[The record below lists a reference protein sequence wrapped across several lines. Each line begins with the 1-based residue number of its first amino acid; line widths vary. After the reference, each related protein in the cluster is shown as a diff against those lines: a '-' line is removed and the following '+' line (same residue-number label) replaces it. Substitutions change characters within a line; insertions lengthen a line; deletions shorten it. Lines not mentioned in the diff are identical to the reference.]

1 VTASPHNLFSYQ
13 GHAAGLSVYRVLAL
27 MPPDEG
33 RITLSQLLDRV
44 REHLDPRASEDDVK
58 EVLWDLVQVA
68 GLELLPGFD
77 GSYVI
82 CHSNRSRG
90 LYLDLN
96 CTVSK
101 GGVRSSSDILLRTM
115 IPGQGERKNDDCGTV
130 KRWEVC
136 RSNPAHHA
144 RPIRHNCHRVECP
157 ECYHHWL
164 SQAAVRVEESF
175 KGFEQAW
182 RNYSIEHTGS
192 PGAYYDPQHITLS
205 PSDEEVK
212 DMLQRA
218 EYLAKTSGQELGL
231 EDVEL
236 NAHVLDTLASEFVDV
251 LRARGHVAIEKL
263 GLFGAK
269 IFVHFFRIK
278 PEYRRFANDLASQL
292 NHDGPGPGGVRYN
305 RYTGLFTM
313 QDPYEYLRFSPHL
326 HVLGY
331 GLVTPFDDFKDG
343 SLEWSKGWIYKN
355 HSAERKQKSK
365 KRMNIQRLVTY
376 LLTHAPYIQR
386 KLSIVSS
393 GLLHSSKL
401 KRNYVCPACGHKT
414 GSIESS
420 IVSVRELER
429 MNGILCPECGCSF
442 LDPQFERCPVCDDKI
457 CIAEPG
463 IDDGPDLLQVDPDH
477 QVVRLSF
484 LFDYWLTTPPPWI
497 GIGGGHRDPRTGPGK
512 DPYLLGLYQKHL
524 PYIRREFESDE

>member
-1 VTASPHNLFSYQ
+1 MGGALHNLSSYQ
-13 GHAAGLSVYRVLAL
+13 ERAAGLSVYRVLAL

-33 RITLSQLLDRV
+33 RITLSTLLDRV
-44 REHLDPRASEDDVK
+44 REHYEPKASEDDVK
-58 EVLWDLVQVA
+58 EALWELVQVA
-68 GLELLPGFD
+68 GLDLFPGFD

-82 CHSNRSRG
+82 CHSARSRS

-96 CTVSK
+96 CTVK
-101 GGVRSSSDILLRTM
+101 GGRSRPPADVLLRTT
-115 IPGQGERKNDDCGTV
+115 IPGQGERKNDACGTV

-136 RSNPAHHA
+136 RSNPSHHA
-144 RPIRHNCHRVECP
+144 RPVRHNCHRVECP

-164 SQAAVRVEESF
+164 GQAASRVEESF

-182 RNYSIEHTGS
+182 RDYSIEHTGS
-192 PGAYYDPQHITLS
+192 PGAYYDPQHITVS
-205 PSDEEVK
+205 PSDDEVK
-212 DMLQRA
+212 SMLQRA
-218 EYLAKTSGQELGL
+218 EFLAKSAGQELGL
-231 EDVEL
+231 EGVNL
-236 NAHVLDTLASEFVDV
+236 NAHILDALAGEFIDV

-278 PEYRRFANDLASQL
+278 PEYRRFANDLASKL
-292 NHDGPGPGGVRYN
+292 NKEGPGPGGVRYN
-305 RYTGLFTM
+305 RYTALFT
-313 QDPYEYLRFSPHL
+313 QNDPYEYLRFSPHL

-331 GLVTPFDDFKDG
+331 GLVTEFNDFVA
-343 SLEWSKGWIYKN
+343 ECPGWVYKN
-355 HSAERKQKSK
+355 HSAERKSK
-365 KRMNIQRLVTY
+365 KRMNIRRLVTY
-376 LLTHAPYIQR
+376 LLTHAPYVKG

-401 KRNYVCPACGHKT
+401 KKSYVCPACGHKT
-414 GSIESS
+414 SSIEPS

-429 MNGILCPECGCSF
+429 LNGVLCPECGCSY

-463 IDDGPDLLQVDPDH
+463 PDDDILSLQVDPEH

-484 LFDYWLTTPPPWI
+484 ILDYWLTEPPPWI
-497 GIGGGHRDPRTGPGK
+497 GIGGGHRGARPGP
-512 DPYLLGLYQKHL
+512 DPYLMELYQKHR
-524 PYIRREFESDE
+524 PYIRREFEHDE